1 MMKAPFGVSQFT
13 TWPQTFEE
21 DLQLYCGAGIENIEV
36 CEAKLSSVRPQPQL
50 ERLQAS
56 GLRVSSV
63 QPRFHSP
70 FPNSLRSRPA
80 APSERMKRLRD
91 SIRLF
96 GRYFPG
102 TTLVVNTG
110 LAPQGDL
117 ATAYRVAGREF
128 KRIAKCAAASGVR
141 IALEPLNPIYM
152 NTDTF
157 ICSLAHAERLIDAV
171 DHPSFGLAADLWHF
185 WEDPEA
191 RVRLRKFAGR
201 IFCVHISD
209 WRTPRAF
216 GDRLLPGTGE
226 IPIVDLLQTVR
237 RTGFDGIYTLE
248 IFSDL
253 GLKDSLWKHPRRTV
267 IEGQKGF
274 AKIWRRL
281 CG

>member
-1 MMKAPFGVSQFT
+1 MRKAFGVSQFT

-21 DLQLYCGAGIENIEV
+21 DIRLYRELGIENIEV
-36 CEAKLSSVRPQPQL
+36 CEAKLSAARPLPQIEKL
-50 ERLQAS
+50 LAS
-56 GLRVSSV
+56 GLHVSSV

-70 FPNSLRSRPA
+70 FPNSLRASPA
-80 APSERMKRLRD
+80 APAERMKRLQE
-91 SIRLF
+91 SVRLF
-96 GRYFPG
+96 GRHFPG

-110 LAPQGDL
+110 LAPNGDL
-117 ATAYRVAGREF
+117 ASAYRIASLEF
-128 KRIAKCAAASGVR
+128 RRIAKWAADHGVR
-141 IALEPLNPIYM
+141 IALEPLNPVYM

-191 RVRLRKFAGR
+191 PERLRGFAGR
-201 IFCVHISD
+201 IFCVHIGD

-216 GDRLLPGTGE
+216 ADRLLPGRGE
-226 IPIVDLLQTVR
+226 IPIVDLLKTVR
-237 RTGFDGIYTLE
+237 STGYAGVYSLE

-253 GLKDSLWKHPRRTV
+253 SLADSLWAHPRRTV
-267 IEGQKGF
+267 VEGQKAF
-274 AKIWRRL
+274 AKLWRRL